1 MRDAGDNFL
10 LAPDVT
16 GDKASL
22 NTQDVKNA
30 SASETPTE
38 KNFTGSHEIPS
49 IGEAATG
56 RGSKMSRAS
65 IRRSVQLVIQSA
77 ALAIEITGV

>member
-1 MRDAGDNFL
+1 MCDAGDNF

-22 NTQDVKNA
+22 NAREVKNA
-30 SASETPTE
+30 STSEAPTE

-65 IRRSVQLVIQSA
+65 IRTSVRLAIQSA